1 MTRPQRR
8 ASATL
13 LGMLMVL
20 GLLAASCST
29 DEADSATG
37 TDGAT
42 STADGGTTTTIEGDF
57 TIGIEN
63 FAFTAPSVS
72 IPVGQTLT
80 WKNLTGGTVHTTTS
94 SDGEWDSG
102 RIDAGDT
109 FVFTFDT
116 PGTFTYFCAIH
127 PTMTGT
133 VEVNG

>member
-1 MTRPQRR
+1 MMRPRR
-8 ASATL
+8 HTVT
-13 LGMLMVL
+13 MVL
-20 GLLAASCST
+20 GLVLAVGLLVASCST

-42 STADGGTTTTIEGDF
+42 STSEAGTTTTIEGDF

-80 WKNLTGGTVHTTTS
+80 WKNLTGGTAHTTTS
-94 SDGEWDSG
+94 SDDVWDSG
-102 RIDAGDT
+102 RIGGGDT
-109 FVFTFDT
+109 FAFTFDD

-133 VEVNG
+133 VEVNP

>member
-1 MTRPQRR
+1 
-8 ASATL
+8 
-13 LGMLMVL
+13 MLMAL

-42 STADGGTTTTIEGDF
+42 STGDGGTTTTIEGDF

-80 WKNLTGGTVHTTTS
+80 WKNLTEGTVHTTTS
-94 SDGEWDSG
+94 SDGVWNSG
-102 RIDAGDT
+102 RIEGGET
-109 FVFTFDT
+109 FSFTFDK
-116 PGTFTYFCAIH
+116 PGTFTYFCATH
-127 PTMTGT
+127 REMTGT
-133 VEVNG
+133 VVVDG